1 MVGVGRSVG
10 KWSLRNHCITR
21 DNLAVLTIPQLLT
34 CRHFPSAGTTDMHNQ
49 AQLTSE
55 LEGQGGRAGD
65 WQQPEEQGAFKLI
78 HCRSSRDGVQASGS
92 QGR

>member
-1 MVGVGRSVG
+1 
-10 KWSLRNHCITR
+10 
-21 DNLAVLTIPQLLT
+21 
-34 CRHFPSAGTTDMHNQ
+34 MHNQ